1 MFSRIVG
8 TFRAATQDDVYV
20 PVATRFDDSGYA
32 LFRNAHERVGVAAGA
47 HRVDGN
53 CHTAI
58 GAILEANWERHARS
72 EFAMEL
78 RFCSARPNCTPRNE
92 VVQILWRNRIQEL

>member
-1 MFSRIVG
+1 M
-8 TFRAATQDDVYV
+8 YV
-20 PVATRFDDSGYA
+20 VVATCFDDSSYA

-78 RFCSARPNCTPRNE
+78 RFCGARANCTPRNE
-92 VVQILWRNRIQEL
+92 VVQILRRNRVQEL